1 MDPLERTAIDDPT
14 RPAVIDDR
22 PDGSVRR
29 ICYGAL
35 DVYVNRLANGLL
47 ALGLE
52 PLVDKVAWCGKNSID
67 TIAITHATRRAGL
80 IAVPLNYRL
89 TVDELT
95 YLVANSDARALWIDA
110 EMAPTFAEV
119 AARIG
124 RALSIVVFD
133 GPPLAGQLAVADV
146 LAWSS
151 PPAVELPPEG
161 VAIMIYTSGTTGRP
175 KGALRRGNGDPR
187 QREAMMKAIG
197 FARGDVYITTGPLYH
212 SGPNNFAMIHMGLGN
227 TVIVQ
232 RHFDAED
239 WLRLFDRYRVTSTF
253 SAPTPVRRILD
264 LPADVRR
271 RYDVSSMRIM
281 LANAAPWPFAL
292 KRRYLEYF
300 PERSLWE
307 GYGATEIGITTL
319 LRPEDQLRKP
329 GSCGQAAPFV
339 DIVLIDE
346 HGNVVREPGVPG
358 ELYVRA
364 SSVVEGYYKD
374 QALFDAEQRGEYHTV
389 GDVATFDDEGYYY
402 ICDRRK
408 DMIISGGVNI
418 YPAEIESAL
427 EAHPGVF
434 EAAVI
439 GVPDDEWGESV
450 RAFVIRR
457 DPSLTEEALAGHA
470 RGHLAGFK
478 VPRSVVFVEA
488 LPRTGSGKVLKREL
502 RTWSD
507 NPARPSHSSIP
518 ISSAAIRN
526 A

>member
-1 MDPLERTAIDDPT
+1 
-14 RPAVIDDR
+14 
-22 PDGSVRR
+22 
-29 ICYGAL
+29 
-35 DVYVNRLANGLL
+35 
-47 ALGLE
+47 
-52 PLVDKVAWCGKNSID
+52 
-67 TIAITHATRRAGL
+67 
-80 IAVPLNYRL
+80 
-89 TVDELT
+89 
-95 YLVANSDARALWIDA
+95 
-110 EMAPTFAEV
+110 MAPTFTEV
-119 AARIG
+119 AARNG

-133 GPPLAGQLAVADV
+133 GSPLDGQLAASDV
-146 LAWSS
+146 LASSS
-151 PPAVELPPEG
+151 PPTVTVPPEG
-161 VAIMIYTSGTTGRP
+161 VPVMFTRRAPRAVP

-187 QREAMMKAIG
+187 QREAMMRTIG

-253 SAPTPVRRILD
+253 SAPTPMRRILD
-264 LPADVRR
+264 LPVDARR

-292 KRRYLEYF
+292 KRRYLDYF
-300 PERSLWE
+300 PALSLWE

-339 DIVLIDE
+339 DIMLIDE
-346 HGNVVREPGVPG
+346 HGDVVREPGVPG

-374 QALFDAEQRGEYHTV
+374 QGLFDAEQRGDYPTV
-389 GDVATFDDEGYYY
+389 GDIATFDDEGYYY

-408 DMIISGGVNI
+408 DMILSGGVNV

-439 GVPDDEWGESV
+439 GVPDEEWGESV

-457 DPSLTEEALAGHA
+457 DASLTEEALAGHA

-478 VPRSVVFVEA
+478 VPRSFVFVET

-502 RTWSD
+502 RAWSGD
-507 NPARPSHSSIP
+507 TRHPSTSP
-518 ISSAAIRN
+518 ISTAQ
-526 A
+526 

>member
-1 MDPLERTAIDDPT
+1 MDALALAAREDPT
-14 RPAVIDDR
+14 RSAVVDDR
-22 PDGSVRR
+22 PDGSIRR
-29 ICYGAL
+29 IDYGTL

-67 TIAITHATRRAGL
+67 TIAITHASRRAGL

-89 TVDELT
+89 TVDELA
-95 YLVANSDARALWIDA
+95 YLVDNSDARALWIDA

-119 AARIG
+119 ASRVPAACTARDL
-124 RALSIVVFD
+124 AIVVFD
-133 GPPLAGQLAVADV
+133 GAPLRGQLAAGEM
-146 LAWSS
+146 LASSS
-151 PPAVELPPEG
+151 PPAVELPAEG
-161 VAIMIYTSGTTGRP
+161 VPIMIYTSGTTGRP

-187 QREAMMKAIG
+187 QREAMMRLIG
-197 FARGDVYITTGPLYH
+197 FARGDVYVTTGPLYH

-239 WLRLFDRYRVTSTF
+239 WLRLVDRYRVTSTF
-253 SAPTPVRRILD
+253 SAPTPMRRILD
-264 LPADVRR
+264 LPFEARR
-271 RYDVSSMRIM
+271 RYDVSTMRIM

-300 PERSLWE
+300 PPLSLWE

-339 DIVLIDE
+339 DILLLDE
-346 HGNVVREPGVPG
+346 RGDVVRDPGVPG
-358 ELYVRA
+358 ELYARA

-374 QALFDAEQRGEYHTV
+374 QALFDSEQRGEYHTV
-389 GDVATFDDEGYYY
+389 GDVATFDAEGYYY

-439 GVPDDEWGESV
+439 GVPDEEWGESV
-450 RAFVIRR
+450 RAFVIPRQAG
-457 DPSLTEEALAGHA
+457 LTTEELTAHA
-470 RGHLAGFK
+470 REHLAGFK
-478 VPRSVVFVEA
+478 VPRSFVFVET

-502 RTWSD
+502 RAT
-507 NPARPSHSSIP
+507 AC
-518 ISSAAIRN
+518 A
-526 A
+526 

>member
-1 MDPLERTAIDDPT
+1 
-14 RPAVIDDR
+14 
-22 PDGSVRR
+22 
-29 ICYGAL
+29 
-35 DVYVNRLANGLL
+35 
-47 ALGLE
+47 
-52 PLVDKVAWCGKNSID
+52 
-67 TIAITHATRRAGL
+67 
-80 IAVPLNYRL
+80 
-89 TVDELT
+89 
-95 YLVANSDARALWIDA
+95 
-110 EMAPTFAEV
+110 MA
-119 AARIG
+119 
-124 RALSIVVFD
+124 S
-133 GPPLAGQLAVADV
+133 
-146 LAWSS
+146 SS
-151 PPAVELPPEG
+151 PPAVTLPPEG
-161 VAIMIYTSGTTGRP
+161 VPIMIYTSGTTGRP

-187 QREAMMKAIG
+187 QREAMMRTIG

-227 TVIVQ
+227 TVIVE

-253 SAPTPVRRILD
+253 SAPTPMRRILD
-264 LPADVRR
+264 LPREVRR

-300 PERSLWE
+300 PEHSLWE

-319 LRPEDQLRKP
+319 LPPEDQLRKP
-329 GSCGQAAPFV
+329 GSCGRAAPFV

-346 HGNVVREPGVPG
+346 QGTVVREPGVPG

-374 QALFDAEQRGEYHTV
+374 QALFDAEQRGDYHTV
-389 GDVATFDDEGYYY
+389 GDIATFDEEGYYY

-408 DMIISGGVNI
+408 DMILSGGVNV

-439 GVPDDEWGESV
+439 GVPDDEWGEAV

-457 DPSLTEEALAGHA
+457 EGSLTEEALAEFA
-470 RGHLAGFK
+470 RRHLAGFK
-478 VPRSVVFVEA
+478 VPRCFVFVDT

-502 RTWSD
+502 RTWSGD
-507 NPARPSHSSIP
+507 AKGAST
-518 ISSAAIRN
+518 AALPMAAHLN
-526 A
+526 G